1 MLVHT
6 VMAQFKVEY
15 SAVPEASAMM
25 SAGASETYRKT

>member
-6 VMAQFKVEY
+6 VMAQVKVDNP
-15 SAVPEASAMM
+15 AVPEASAMM